1 MDEGQTE
8 AAQSIGMKRLQTMR
22 LIVLPQAMRV
32 IVPPTGNETISM
44 LKTTSLVAVIAFPEL
59 LYSVQLIYSANYK
72 VIPLLMVAT
81 IWYLTDVYP
90 DRRSVLRGATLR
102 AGATRDLRR
111 PRSNGLKALFLR
123 NATTFH
129 AKPPVVDTTGTV
141 AKDHR

>member
-1 MDEGQTE
+1 
-8 AAQSIGMKRLQTMR
+8 
-22 LIVLPQAMRV
+22 
-32 IVPPTGNETISM
+32 M

-81 IWYLTDVYP
+81 IWYLILTSILTGGQFYVE
-90 DRRSVLRGATLR
+90 RHFAR
-102 AGATRDLRR
+102 GATRDLPPTPIQR
-111 PRSNGLKALFLR
+111 LKALFFR